1 MKLNTEYKVR
11 FKDPKSTNRQ
21 IKVGRAMKVSRSTQ
35 LKTIIDFLKGVPEFA
50 VDNTNTIINQMY
62 LNDALVIVRFED
74 AAIGVTFEK
83 FNDVF
88 KITKEIS

>member
-11 FKDPKSTNRQ
+11 FKDPKSTNRE
-21 IKVGRAMKVSRSTQ
+21 IKVGRAMKISRSTQ
-35 LKTIIDFLKGVPEFA
+35 LKTIIDFLHGTPEFA
-50 VDNTNTIINQMY
+50 VNNTDTIINHMY
-62 LNDALVIVRFED
+62 LNESLVIVRFDD

-88 KITKEIS
+88 KITKEIK

>member
-21 IKVGRAMKVSRSTQ
+21 IKTGRAMKVSRSTQ

-50 VDNTNTIINQMY
+50 VDNTNTIINHMY
-62 LNDALVIVRFED
+62 LNDSLVIVRFDD
-74 AAIGVTFEK
+74 AAIGVTFEN

-88 KITKEIS
+88 KITKEIN